1 MPLAHAA
8 GGSGSN
14 LDLFSEPQTP
24 AVPQLKFEQVC
35 KILKPLFT
43 SKSILKIGHN
53 IKFDLHFM
61 EQVWGEET
69 LVEPL
74 EDTAVL
80 SYVLNGTEH
89 GHGLDELAKLYLDHK
104 MIAYEEVCGSGK
116 IKSPLTG

>member
-35 KILKPLFT
+35 KIHKPLFT

-61 EQVWGEET
+61 EQVWGEEHW
-69 LVEPL
+69 
-74 EDTAVL
+74 
-80 SYVLNGTEH
+80 LNRWKTPRCSH
-89 GHGLDELAKLYLDHK
+89 
-104 MIAYEEVCGSGK
+104 MC
-116 IKSPLTG
+116 